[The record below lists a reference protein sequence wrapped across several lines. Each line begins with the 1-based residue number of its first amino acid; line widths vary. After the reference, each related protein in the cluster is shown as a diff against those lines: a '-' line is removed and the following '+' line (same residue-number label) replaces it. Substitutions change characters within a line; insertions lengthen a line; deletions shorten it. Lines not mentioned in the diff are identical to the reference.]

1 MSLGKRMKR
10 LTYLVHRWT
19 GVGACVLM
27 ALWFVSGVVML
38 FVGYPKLTPWERMRA
53 LPALDPARYCV
64 PVDVALS
71 VTGASGRAQEVVL
84 TRVNGRP
91 AYRIR
96 TAVGKYLLVDAAE
109 GKPVPP
115 VDAGSALNGAR
126 LFVGSGQGEYV
137 GLIRED
143 RWTHSRGLDAHRPL
157 HVVEMDDTAHTRLY
171 VSSVTGQV
179 VMDVPRAQRM
189 WNYVGAWL
197 HWIYMFR
204 DRSIDPGWSWIVIV
218 LSAACVLT
226 SVTGTVAGI
235 WRWRFSGRYKS
246 GSRSPYREFHLRWH
260 HVLGL
265 AFASIVFTWTF
276 SGLMSM
282 NPAGIFDAGGPR
294 PDMAQY
300 RGDASGAARLD
311 IPVAQALRLLEA
323 SRFAASEL
331 EWRALDGRPFILV
344 RNAANDTRLVVQ
356 EKDRYRVLDRWPR
369 TDLVHAAR
377 RLLAA
382 PILTQGE
389 LDRYDAYYY
398 ERQPEAMMGAA
409 ERRLPVVKLRF
420 GDPHATWVYLD
431 VRTGD
436 VALSAD
442 SSQRVGRWLFSFLH
456 SWDLPA
462 MLRLAALRDA
472 ALIVLSLGGL
482 LVSVT
487 GIVIGYRRVLTWITH
502 ASASHHEPSTPAA
515 RTGAGTPQ
523 RDRQGSKTAARTPAQ
538 SHSADLDGEN
548 RVRG

>member
-38 FVGYPKLTPWERMRA
+38 FVGYPKLTPWERMQT
-53 LPALDPARYCV
+53 LPALDPTRCCV

-71 VTGASGRAQEVVL
+71 ATGASGRAQEVVL
-84 TRVNGRP
+84 TRVNGR
-91 AYRIR
+91 ATYRLR
-96 TAVGKYLLVDAAE
+96 MADGKYLLVDAAE

-115 VDAGSALNGAR
+115 ADAGSALNAAR
-126 LFVGSGQGEYV
+126 LFVGGSEGEYV
-137 GLIRED
+137 GLVKED

-157 HVVEMDDTAHTRLY
+157 HLVQMGDAAHTLLY

-179 VMDVPRAQRM
+179 VMDAPRAQRM

-197 HWIYMFR
+197 HWAYMFR
-204 DRSIDPGWSWIVIV
+204 DRSVDPVWSWTVIV
-218 LSAACVLT
+218 LSAVCVLT
-226 SVTGTVAGI
+226 SVTGTVTGI

-265 AFASIVFTWTF
+265 AFASIVFTWIF

-282 NPAGIFDAGGPR
+282 NPAGIFDARGPR

-300 RGDASGAARLD
+300 RGDASGAGRLD

-331 EWRALDGRPFILV
+331 EWRVLDGRPFILA

-356 EKDRYRVLDRWPR
+356 ENDRYRVLDRWPR
-369 TDLVHAAR
+369 ADLAHAAR

-382 PILTQGE
+382 PILTQEE
-389 LDRYDAYYY
+389 LEHYDAYYY

-409 ERRLPVVKLRF
+409 GRRLPVMQLRF
-420 GDPHATWVYLD
+420 GDPHDTWVYLD

-462 MLRLAALRDA
+462 MLRAEALRDA
-472 ALIVLSLGGL
+472 VLIVFSLGGL

-487 GIVIGYRRVLTWITH
+487 GIVIGYRRVSTWIAH
-502 ASASHHEPSTPAA
+502 ARVSRPSP
-515 RTGAGTPQ
+515 G
-523 RDRQGSKTAARTPAQ
+523 DRSKRPKL
-538 SHSADLDGEN
+538 S
-548 RVRG
+548 